1 MSAAACYERHQRQE
15 EQELSHA
22 PKMAAI
28 AGTPSVI
35 DVEAEVLKG
44 VYRYP
49 KASLGLARTKTTASQ
64 LVSKGSR
71 LDVEAGDVPPLKLVS
86 GHEVEEAD
94 RNKRPAANSSLEE
107 SFEPP
112 LWDDPLM

>member
-1 MSAAACYERHQRQE
+1 MA
-15 EQELSHA
+15 ELPLFS
-22 PKMAAI
+22 PD
-28 AGTPSVI
+28 SWSF
-35 DVEAEVLKG
+35 EAEVLKG
-44 VYRYP
+44 VHRYP

-64 LVSKGSR
+64 LVSKESR
-71 LDVEAGDVPPLKLVS
+71 LDVEAGDVPPLKLVT

-94 RNKRPAANSSLEE
+94 RNKRPAANSSLDE

>member
-1 MSAAACYERHQRQE
+1 M
-15 EQELSHA
+15 
-22 PKMAAI
+22 
-28 AGTPSVI
+28 I

-44 VYRYP
+44 VHRYP

-64 LVSKGSR
+64 LVSKESR
-71 LDVEAGDVPPLKLVS
+71 LDGEAGDVPPLKLVT
-86 GHEVEEAD
+86 GREVEEAD
-94 RNKRPAANSSLEE
+94 RNKRLAANSSLEE

>member
-1 MSAAACYERHQRQE
+1 M
-15 EQELSHA
+15 
-22 PKMAAI
+22 PN
-28 AGTPSVI
+28 VI

-49 KASLGLARTKTTASQ
+49 EASLGLARTKATASQ

-71 LDVEAGDVPPLKLVS
+71 LDGEADDVPPLKLAT